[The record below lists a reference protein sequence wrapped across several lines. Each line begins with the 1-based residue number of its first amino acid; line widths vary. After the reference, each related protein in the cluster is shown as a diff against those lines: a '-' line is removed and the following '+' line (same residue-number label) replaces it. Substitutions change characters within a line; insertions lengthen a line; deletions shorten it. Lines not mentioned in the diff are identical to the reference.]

1 MALGTLLVGALIGA
15 TVFGKKETTYNNVY
29 IIEQDPYKA
38 KVQFFDVYR
47 KIDEAMAR
55 TIGRNYGGITMYI
68 NGYKRMLEDVDDA
81 YEYRVRREFLRRVIA
96 LRHYRNALAHSDMD
110 WDDIPNSRQ
119 SLYEVSNYLCNVINT
134 NSNAI
139 RQVCLY

>member
-47 KIDEAMAR
+47 KIDEAMAHTVNR
-55 TIGRNYGGITMYI
+55 SYGGITMYI
-68 NGYKRMLEDVDDA
+68 NGYKRMLKDVDDA
-81 YEYRVRREFLRRVIA
+81 CEYRVRREFLGRVIA

-110 WDDIPNSRQ
+110 WADIPNPRQ
-119 SLYEVSNYLCNVINT
+119 SLYGVLRELCDVVNT
-134 NSNAI
+134 NQRSI
-139 RQVCLY
+139 RQICLY